1 MVNCPDWLGR
11 DLLAGGLPWAAATP
25 GSLPGFLERYTLERA
40 SWIGL
45 FAEPGRCATLLLR
58 WDDYGRQAEP
68 SGGMAGAIL
77 AIRFEPLERSDVR
90 LRDRVIAAVVSG
102 AANRAADRHR
112 TQLTDRAGGEATMVH
127 SPAVRLLCLSEAR
140 DPLPL
145 PVPAEIA

>member
-1 MVNCPDWLGR
+1 
-11 DLLAGGLPWAAATP
+11 
-25 GSLPGFLERYTLERA
+25 
-40 SWIGL
+40 
-45 FAEPGRCATLLLR
+45 
-58 WDDYGRQAEP
+58 
-68 SGGMAGAIL
+68 
-77 AIRFEPLERSDVR
+77 
-90 LRDRVIAAVVSG
+90 VVSG